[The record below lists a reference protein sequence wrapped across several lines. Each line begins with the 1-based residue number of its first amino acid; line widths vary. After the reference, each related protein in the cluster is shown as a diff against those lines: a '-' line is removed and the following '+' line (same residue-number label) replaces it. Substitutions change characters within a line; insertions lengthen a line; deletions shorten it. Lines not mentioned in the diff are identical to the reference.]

1 MALPKKIPVAQ
12 VLQLVEQFSP
22 EEHEEFIREIK
33 LQELRHDIQIS
44 LDQLDRGEGVP
55 GEQVFSELKAHLI
68 QKGSS
73 KK

>member
-12 VLQLVEQFSP
+12 VLQLVKQFSP

-33 LQELRHDIQIS
+33 LQELRDDIQIS

-55 GEQVFSELKAHLI
+55 GEQVFSELKAHLMK
-68 QKGSS
+68 KGSS